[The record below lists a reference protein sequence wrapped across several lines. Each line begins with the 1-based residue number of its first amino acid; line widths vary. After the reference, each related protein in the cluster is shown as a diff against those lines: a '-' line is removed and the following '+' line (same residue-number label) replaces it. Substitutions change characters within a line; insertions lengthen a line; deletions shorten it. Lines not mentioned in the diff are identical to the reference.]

1 MVLRLVSDDG
11 TNRLTRARVQAL
23 TAAVEELAANPPARL
38 VIAGNARFFSAGADL
53 NEIAALTGAEA
64 FRFAQM
70 GQRLMAAVA
79 GFPAPTIAVIQGY
92 CMGGGLDL
100 ALACDRRIASAHAI
114 FGHRGAALGLITG
127 WGGTQRLPRLVGKAR
142 ALQMF
147 LAAEKLHAPQALQ
160 AGLVD
165 AVVED
170 PSGSGAGGEYRQP
183 PALCSCHGGLACLL
197 AIRSWCRLSMPLSP
211 TRPAAVASGWS
222 ASWDARSAAWELSP
236 SISSTRFGCSK
247 GSPNWK

>member
-1 MVLRLVSDDG
+1 MILRLVSEDG

-23 TAAVEELAANPPARL
+23 TTAVEGLAIDPPSRL
-38 VIAGNARFFSAGADL
+38 LIAGNARFFSAGADL

-70 GQRLMAAVA
+70 GQRLMTAIA

-100 ALACDRRIASAHAI
+100 VLACDRRIASPHAL

-142 ALQMF
+142 ALQLF

-160 AGLVD
+160 YGLVD
-165 AVVED
+165 AMVDD
-170 PSGSGAGGEYRQP
+170 PLAA
-183 PALCSCHGGLACLL
+183 ALS
-197 AIRSWCRLSMPLSP
+197 
-211 TRPAAVASGWS
+211 
-222 ASWDARSAAWELSP
+222 
-236 SISSTRFGCSK
+236 
-247 GSPNWK
+247 

>member
-1 MVLRLVSDDG
+1 VHSLPQEPPYSVEHHDNAVVLRLVSDDG
-11 TNRLTRARVQAL
+11 TNRLTRARVQAI
-23 TAAVEELAANPPARL
+23 TAAVEELAARPPARL

-64 FRFAQM
+64 LRFAQT
-70 GQRLMAAVA
+70 GQRLMAAIA
-79 GFPAPTIAVIQGY
+79 NFPAPTVAVIQGY

-100 ALACDRRIASAHAI
+100 VLACDRRVASAHAL

-160 AGLVD
+160 CGLVD
-165 AVVED
+165 AIADD
-170 PSGSGAGGEYRQP
+170 PLAA
-183 PALCSCHGGLACLL
+183 ALEVL
-197 AIRSWCRLSMPLSP
+197 
-211 TRPAAVASGWS
+211 
-222 ASWDARSAAWELSP
+222 
-236 SISSTRFGCSK
+236 
-247 GSPNWK
+247 